1 MEEPVRVP
9 ATVRREASDRVRA
22 VGHQLPQLL
31 GRADVTGETA
41 AHADD
46 GDRLLALGL
55 DLVEPL
61 LRLPK
66 LSGHPLQVIQEFLF
80 TRHRKQHRP
89 LRKPWFAR
97 ASTTAVQDLPN
108 SR

>member
-1 MEEPVRVP
+1 MVRVGVVEPVRIP
-9 ATVRREASDRVRA
+9 ATVRREARDRVRT
-22 VGHQLPQLL
+22 VGDQLPQLL
-31 GRADVTGETA
+31 GRTDIAGKAA

-46 GDRLLALGL
+46 GDRLLGLGL

-89 LRKPWFAR
+89 LRKP
-97 ASTTAVQDLPN
+97 
-108 SR
+108 